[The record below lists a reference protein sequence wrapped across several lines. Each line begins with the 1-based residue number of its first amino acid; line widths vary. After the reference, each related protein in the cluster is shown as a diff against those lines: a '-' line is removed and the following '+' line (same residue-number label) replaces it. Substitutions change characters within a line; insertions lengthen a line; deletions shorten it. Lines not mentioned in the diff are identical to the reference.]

1 MSRYSIVRHDSAS
14 AFLERAQDWLVRNET
29 ENNLILSV
37 ATQLVKTPKP
47 DTYLTTIECD
57 GAVAGCAFR
66 TPPYKLSVTR
76 MPMDAVDPF
85 VEHVL
90 DAFTHTPGV
99 LGPDD
104 VAKRVAERLA
114 GRHHGTVEAGMTSR
128 IYELREVIAPPHMP
142 PGKMRLAQ
150 PGDSEILSD
159 WLDAFTAETNHG
171 PGDVRSYTKA
181 HIANK
186 TVFFWDDA
194 GPKTSALWAGI
205 TPNGV
210 RIGFVYTPEDY
221 RGQGYGT
228 AITAAASQR
237 ALDNG
242 YEFCCLFTD
251 LDNPT
256 SNAIYQKIGYEPV
269 CDVVDYI
276 IRD

>member
-1 MSRYSIVRHDSAS
+1 MNGYAIVRHAGAN
-14 AFLERAQDWLVRNET
+14 AFLERAQDWLVLNEA

-37 ATQLVKTPKP
+37 AAQLAKTPK
-47 DTYLTTIECD
+47 DDAYLATIESN
-57 GAVAGCAFR
+57 GEVVGCAFR

-76 MPMDAVDPF
+76 MPADAVEPF
-85 VEHVL
+85 VEHIV
-90 DAFTHTPGV
+90 DAFDHTPGV

-104 VAKRVAERLA
+104 VASEIAEAIA
-114 GRHHGTVEAGMTSR
+114 GRQHASVEKGMSSR
-128 IYELREVIAPPHMP
+128 IYELREVIAPANMP

-150 PGDSEILSD
+150 PGDSGILND
-159 WLDAFTAETNHG
+159 WLEAFTTETNHG

-186 TVFFWDDA
+186 TVFFWDDE

-205 TPNGV
+205 TPHGV
-210 RIGFVYTPEDY
+210 RIGFVYTPEEY
-221 RGQGYGT
+221 RGRGYGS

-237 ALDNG
+237 ALDSG
-242 YEFCCLFTD
+242 YQFCCLFTD

-256 SNAIYQKIGYEPV
+256 SNSIYQKIGYEPV